1 MRHKS
6 LCSANEQARM
16 RPVNHPAPPQPF
28 ADIHFGRRPVS
39 YPARPKSI
47 SVNTQARMRPV
58 SYPGRPKS
66 ISVNTQARMR
76 PVNHPGRPQ
85 PFADIHFGRRPVSY
99 PERPKSWSLSNYSA
113 LARAGGLRLA

>member
-39 YPARPKSI
+39 Y
-47 SVNTQARMRPV
+47 T
-58 SYPGRPKS
+58 
-66 ISVNTQARMR
+66 
-76 PVNHPGRPQ
+76 GRPQ
-85 PFADIHFGRRPVSY
+85 QFAEIMEIEQLKPGMRLL
-99 PERPKSWSLSNYSA
+99 LS
-113 LARAGGLRLA
+113 G

>member
-39 YPARPKSI
+39 YPERPKSI
-47 SVNTQARMRPV
+47 SVNQQAH
-58 SYPGRPKS
+58 
-66 ISVNTQARMR
+66 TH
-76 PVNHPGRPQ
+76 PVNHP
-85 PFADIHFGRRPVSY
+85 A
-99 PERPKSWSLSNYSA
+99 RPKQFRSTNKR
-113 LARAGGLRLA
+113 ARTL